1 MFHCVMTAAA
11 ALLLALSLAGA
22 PLASAASYRDVGKDH
37 WAYEDIAAVTDRGL
51 MQGYGGSFR
60 PDDPVSRQAFLS
72 ILCRASGLDDRK
84 LEKGTGWAD
93 PAVAYAACFGWLPK
107 EGFPDRAALITR
119 EQAARLLINAL
130 YPDALKDC
138 GTASFPDQ
146 SDMDAD
152 SLPYIRAA
160 VKLGLMD
167 RAADGRFLPR
177 ENLTRA
183 DAAALL
189 HRTLPAPTAGTGAS
203 VQVPVLMYHDVSY
216 LGQGYSKTPEI
227 FEKQLQELKDA
238 GFHTVFFS
246 QLIDYVENGA
256 PLPDKP
262 IVVSIDDGYASNYTY
277 IFPILQKLDM
287 KAEISVIGDAMEYSE
302 WGLKW
307 DQIREMSDSGLVAF
321 QAHTRS
327 LHADNTAQGGRLGVQ
342 KLNSESWQNYVK
354 LIAGDT
360 ASILDMVER
369 ETGKRPQVYTYPRG
383 QWNPMADAIAGKLG
397 CKVSLTTRDGVA
409 RVRQGDLSSLRLM
422 DRIGMDFRNGSVVS
436 VLRQFGYKG

>member
-1 MFHCVMTAAA
+1 MLDRVFKSAA

-22 PLASAASYRDVGKDH
+22 PPASAASYRDVGEDH

-60 PDDPVSRQAFLS
+60 PDEPISRQAFLS

-84 LEKGTGWAD
+84 LEKGAGWAD
-93 PAVAYAACFGWLPK
+93 PAVAYAAWFGWLPE
-107 EGFPDRAALITR
+107 EGLPDCAAPITR
-119 EQAARLLINAL
+119 ELAARLLISAL

-146 SDMDAD
+146 AELELD

-167 RAADGRFLPR
+167 CAADGRFQPR
-177 ENLTRA
+177 EHLTRA
-183 DAAALL
+183 GAAALL
-189 HRTLPAPTAGTGAS
+189 HRALHAPASGAS

-216 LGQGYSKTPEI
+216 LGQGYSKTPEL
-227 FEKQLQELKDA
+227 FEKQMRELKDA

-256 PLPDKP
+256 PLPEKP
-262 IVVSIDDGYASNYTY
+262 VVVSIDDGYASNYTY
-277 IFPILQKLDM
+277 ILPILQKLDM
-287 KAEISVIGDAMEYSE
+287 KAEISIIGDAMEYTK

-307 DQIREMSDSGLVAF
+307 AQIREMADSGLVSF
-321 QAHTRS
+321 QSHTKS

-342 KLNSESWQNYVK
+342 KLKSESWQDYVK
-354 LIAGDT
+354 LIAEDT
-360 ASILDMVER
+360 SAILDMVER
-369 ETGKRPQVYTYPRG
+369 ETGRRPQVYTYPRG
-383 QWNPMADAIAGKLG
+383 KWNPMADAVVGRLG
-397 CKVSLTTRDGVA
+397 CKVSLTSEDGVA
-409 RVRQGDLSSLRLM
+409 RVVQGDPSSLRLM
-422 DRIGMDFRNGSVVS
+422 DRIGMDFRNGSVVR